1 MFSERLEDKVRFT
14 KPRNEQNREIM
25 KNNNTL
31 ARISLLLLSL
41 SLAFS
46 ALAAD
51 GPTIYLVRHAEK
63 IVEDS
68 SDPGLTEVGQAR
80 AVIFAAM
87 LHGKNVSHIFSTPY
101 TRTRDTAAP
110 TAHEHGVSIEE
121 YDPDQGPQLV
131 DKLKT
136 LTGVILVTGH
146 SNTIPGL
153 VNLLSGESFQD
164 LDERVYDRVYIV
176 TLDEHGHAELEVAY
190 SEPRT
195 PLH

>member
-1 MFSERLEDKVRFT
+1 
-14 KPRNEQNREIM
+14 
-25 KNNNTL
+25 
-31 ARISLLLLSL
+31 
-41 SLAFS
+41 
-46 ALAAD
+46 
-51 GPTIYLVRHAEK
+51 
-63 IVEDS
+63 
-68 SDPGLTEVGQAR
+68 
-80 AVIFAAM
+80 M

-110 TAHEHGVSIEE
+110 TAHEHGISIEE
-121 YDPDQGPQLV
+121 YDPDQGQKLV

-153 VNLLSGESFQD
+153 VNLLSGESLQD

-176 TLDEHGHAELEVAY
+176 TLDEYGHAQLDVTY

>member
-1 MFSERLEDKVRFT
+1 
-14 KPRNEQNREIM
+14 M

-31 ARISLLLLSL
+31 TQISLFLLSL

-63 IVEDS
+63 VIEDS
-68 SDPGLTEVGQAR
+68 NDPALTEAGQDR
-80 AVIFAAM
+80 AISFAAM

-110 TAHEHGVSIEE
+110 TAHEHGISIEE
-121 YDPDQGPQLV
+121 YDPDQGQKLV

-146 SNTIPGL
+146 SNTIPEL
-153 VNLLSGESFQD
+153 VNLLSGESLQD

-176 TLDEHGHAELEVAY
+176 TLDEYGHAQLDVTY